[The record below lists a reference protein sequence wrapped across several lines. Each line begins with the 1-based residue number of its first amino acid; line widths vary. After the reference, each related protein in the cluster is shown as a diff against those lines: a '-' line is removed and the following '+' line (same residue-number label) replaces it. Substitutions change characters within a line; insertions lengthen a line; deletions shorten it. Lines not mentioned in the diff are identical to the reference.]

1 MQEKISFCPPASAL
15 RDSWRSHRTLHTFA
29 NRTSQPTNR
38 NLQKSAISPPLKD
51 LPTMIHPEYLSQ
63 LVIRSKSELEKNYN
77 IKDFEFDE
85 FELINFFL
93 INKALNQDNYNLAI
107 NVPQRDDKRDFYIPV
122 LLSVASTLFFQNY
135 MDDKTEYNIGEIVQK
150 DGLRFKITG
159 KTNDGF
165 KITSDDSAKTE
176 RYPTNKQ
183 IKKYIVTT
191 ASLTARQVKTKFN
204 HYKNLFNLIFNET
217 YVPSKFT
224 YKSAIVVERKEF
236 LESLKDKKLS
246 EVELKK
252 AIPFKWVTKKGFDRD
267 ESDFIPIEP
276 MIYLLPDYETF
287 KEFVFDEIE
296 NLDSVVFIGKNKY
309 EPFITQIKRDL
320 RKGNIPKAIFIGSNG
335 IDNIENLKTW
345 KWTQS
350 ETNYFNEIEDSS
362 FNLIYTAPSD
372 FINSIQVFE
381 QKIQE
386 IDTEYCFNLKTL
398 FRLKKILYS
407 TVLPNENSRLASQ
420 FEYLRHIYSKEINS
434 IVSESFFEINEDPK
448 PYIDNLTEL
457 ANSTI
462 ANISLDK
469 WDSFSELE
477 RADILIVPERFKD
490 TWLDELKSLEKTKV
504 FSFKEFKSSHN
515 RFTTRKSIAFLTIFG
530 FADSPN
536 EILHFIEQTSNDF
549 HFILYPE
556 EIQLVEKLLN
566 KCKNES
572 IEQFGSKQRFN
583 LSRVEY
589 PVVKEDENISDIISK
604 FYEQDSFENKTYSY
618 EHTENIEYELT
629 FENDEIVVLEG
640 SKAVLL
646 STENQKRK
654 EKVSN
659 IVSGDKVRV
668 YENTS
673 KERLFEI
680 ASENDEHGKLVEII
694 ENSKTWK
701 QCLINYYNDKKSN
714 AYNEEQLLKEL
725 LDNGAK
731 IQIITLKKWLNIS
744 DKDFFPSQIINLIAI
759 KRTINCDILNSKF
772 DEIKRSKKAY
782 RSIMIAL
789 GRDLSDEIMDYII
802 SNKKVVGKIL
812 QRFNYEQITKFINE
826 SAPLQTV
833 KNIQIL
839 ENCEHE

>member
-1 MQEKISFCPPASAL
+1 
-15 RDSWRSHRTLHTFA
+15 
-29 NRTSQPTNR
+29 
-38 NLQKSAISPPLKD
+38 
-51 LPTMIHPEYLSQ
+51 MINTVYLSN
-63 LVIRSKSELEKNYN
+63 LLNHSKSELEKNYN
-77 IKDFEFDE
+77 INDFEFDDFE
-85 FELINFFL
+85 FINFFL
-93 INKALNQDNYNLAI
+93 INKALNEDNYNLAI
-107 NVPQRDDKRDFYIPV
+107 NFPQRDDKRDFYIPV
-122 LLSVASTLFFQNY
+122 LLSVTSTLFFQNY
-135 MDDKTEYNIGEIVQK
+135 VDDKTDYVIGEIVQK
-150 DGLRFKITG
+150 DGLRFRIIG
-159 KTNDGF
+159 KTDDGF
-165 KITSDDSAKTE
+165 KIISEDVAKTVK
-176 RYPTNKQ
+176 YPTNKS

-191 ASLTARQVKTKFN
+191 AALTARQVKTKFN
-204 HYKNLFNLIFNET
+204 HYRNLFKLIFGDD

-224 YKSAIVVERKEF
+224 YKAAIIVERKDF
-236 LESLKDKKLS
+236 LESLKNKKLS
-246 EVELKK
+246 EVDLKK
-252 AIPFKWVTKKGFDRD
+252 AIPFKWVTKKGFDKN
-267 ESDFIPIEP
+267 ESDSIPIEP

-287 KEFVFDEIE
+287 KEFVFDKIE
-296 NLDSVVFIGKNKY
+296 NLESVVFIGKNKY
-309 EPFITQIKRDL
+309 EPFLTQIKRDL

-362 FNLIYTAPSD
+362 FNLINTAPSD

-407 TVLPNENSRLASQ
+407 TVLPNKNFRLVSQ
-420 FEYLRHIYSKEINS
+420 LEYLRHIYSKEIYS

-448 PYIDNLTEL
+448 PHIDILTEL
-457 ANSTI
+457 ANSII
-462 ANISLDK
+462 ANIPLDK
-469 WDSFSELE
+469 WDSFLKLE

-490 TWLDELKSLEKTKV
+490 TWLYELKSLVKIKV
-504 FSFKEFKSSHN
+504 LSFKEFKNLHN
-515 RFTTRKSIAFLTIFG
+515 RFTTRKNIAFLTIFG

-536 EILHFIEQTSNDF
+536 EILRFIEQTSNDF
-549 HFILYPE
+549 YFILYPE
-556 EIQLVEKLLN
+556 EIKLVEKLLN

-572 IEQFGSKQRFN
+572 IEQFGSKHRYS
-583 LSRVEY
+583 LSHVEY
-589 PVVKEDENISDIISK
+589 PIIKEDEDISDIISK
-604 FYEQDSFENKTYSY
+604 FYEQDSFENRTYHY
-618 EHTENIEYELT
+618 EHTENIEYKLT
-629 FENDEIVVLEG
+629 FKNDEIVVLEG

-646 STENQKRK
+646 LTDNQKRK

-680 ASENDEHGKLVEII
+680 ASENDEQGKLVEII

-701 QCLINYYNDKKSN
+701 QCLINYYNNKKSYT
-714 AYNEEQLLKEL
+714 YNEEQLLKEL

-731 IQIITLKKWLNIS
+731 IQIVTLKKWLNIS

-759 KRTINCDILNSKF
+759 KRTIDCDILNSKF
-772 DEIKRSKKAY
+772 DEIKRCKKAY

-812 QRFNYEQITKFINE
+812 QRFNSEQIDKFINE